1 MRAPVL
7 NRLDVRVMDQRDCCS
22 LISCAELVR
31 PVKSLRIYGVWRAD
45 DIDFLALSKIMPA
58 VAVLDV
64 NTADRALARCAE
76 MSGFGWTIIET
87 LRLRNPRID
96 SVERITLVVD
106 IATLRIHY
114 PYPATVVS
122 YAGHRGVST
131 RVERLVIE
139 VERQEEWY
147 ATAH

>member
-1 MRAPVL
+1 
-7 NRLDVRVMDQRDCCS
+7 
-22 LISCAELVR
+22 
-31 PVKSLRIYGVWRAD
+31 
-45 DIDFLALSKIMPA
+45 MPA

-96 SVERITLVVD
+96 LVERITLVVD
-106 IATLRIHY
+106 IATLHIHY
-114 PYPATVVS
+114 PYPATIVS

-139 VERQEEWY
+139 VEREEEWY

>member
-1 MRAPVL
+1 
-7 NRLDVRVMDQRDCCS
+7 MDQRDCCS
-22 LISCAELVR
+22 LISCVELVR

-76 MSGFGWTIIET
+76 MSGFSC
-87 LRLRNPRID
+87 D

-114 PYPATVVS
+114 PYPATIVS
-122 YAGHRGVST
+122 YVGQTRFPCRKAST
-131 RVERLVIE
+131 AN
-139 VERQEEWY
+139 Q
-147 ATAH
+147 